1 MLKFKTEKMFIY
13 VFIPG
18 IAIKGLH
25 KSVKTVQNVKK
36 YYRKKV
42 FLEIPFHARTRVTR
56 LYNIH
61 TKPTATVSGGLHV
74 VKVEYEF

>member
-1 MLKFKTEKMFIY
+1 MFSHF
-13 VFIPG
+13 FIPG
-18 IAIKGLH
+18 IAIN
-25 KSVKTVQNVKK
+25 KSVITVQNVKK

-42 FLEIPFHARTRVTR
+42 FLENPFHARTR

-61 TKPTATVSGGLHV
+61 TKPTATASGGLHV